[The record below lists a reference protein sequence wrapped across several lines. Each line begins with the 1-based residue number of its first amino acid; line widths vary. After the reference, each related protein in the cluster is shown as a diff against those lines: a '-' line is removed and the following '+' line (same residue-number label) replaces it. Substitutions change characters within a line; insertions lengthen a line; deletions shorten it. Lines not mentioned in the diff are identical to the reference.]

1 MLNKIKT
8 ALSIIL
14 VILMCGMF
22 GTDII
27 VNCQKAVLIN
37 ELSQAINNQED
48 IIEKIEDIVEVLEQ
62 RE

>member
-1 MLNKIKT
+1 MINKIKT

-14 VILMCGMF
+14 VILMCVMF

-27 VNCQKAVLIN
+27 VNCQKAVLMN
-37 ELSQAINNQED
+37 ELSQAINNQEN
-48 IIEKIEDIVEVLEQ
+48 IIDELEDVVATLEQ